1 MGLKSGDLA
10 GIFRK
15 VVPIY
20 FNVSFAAVLFWHRL
34 LYMRI
39 ILVIVLLLDHTC
51 ASIIVCGN
59 LRLINSAKIIPV
71 IISCLSAR
79 TAPLLYK
86 MATKTWTLVPP
97 ARALDQIV
105 LHCRPSF
112 AFQSL
117 KPVEMCCMYEGGYL
131 SSKKYPYALSR
142 ILFQKLYCFSCP
154 FMVAGPFSVSHI
166 IWYAKIHSI
175 VSPP

>member
-1 MGLKSGDLA
+1 MHFTLDILKKIFPMGLKSGDLA

-20 FNVSFAAVLFWHRL
+20 FNASFATKLFWHGL

-51 ASIIVCGN
+51 ASTIVRGN

-79 TAPLLYK
+79 TTPSLYE
-86 MATKTWTLVPP
+86 MATKT
-97 ARALDQIV
+97 
-105 LHCRPSF
+105 
-112 AFQSL
+112 
-117 KPVEMCCMYEGGYL
+117 
-131 SSKKYPYALSR
+131 
-142 ILFQKLYCFSCP
+142 
-154 FMVAGPFSVSHI
+154 
-166 IWYAKIHSI
+166 
-175 VSPP
+175 